1 MIKGSFPISK
11 VLVFEGN
18 SYVCWKNKEIRLFFW
33 LQIVKNVI
41 KGSFPISKVLV
52 FEGNSFVCGKM
63 KILDNFI
70 IAHGKECD

>member
-18 SYVCWKNKEIRLFFW
+18 SYVWYETIL
-33 LQIVKNVI
+33 LLHMVKNVI

-52 FEGNSFVCGKM
+52 FEVNSYVCWKNEDIRLFYDC
-63 KILDNFI
+63 KW
-70 IAHGKECD
+70 